1 MQNTFLNLQ
10 KIDTA
15 RERMENPRLEPVLM
29 EVWSDKLALFESC
42 VFVDPLGIPDC
53 RLEKVEQAR
62 WPLLCLC

>member
-29 EVWSDKLALFESC
+29 EVWIDKLALFESC
-42 VFVDPLGIPDC
+42 VLLTLWGFRIVDF
-53 RLEKVEQAR
+53 EKVEQAR
-62 WPLLCLC
+62 WPLL